1 MASVQVELQDLIHD
15 TLQADTAVMALVDGV
30 WDRVPANAWGGPRK
44 GYISFGSTDVISD
57 DAECIVGGTHT
68 FQIDCWS
75 RAVGR
80 VACKQI
86 VDAVKNA
93 LHEKD
98 VELADNA
105 LVEMRVDFRQVMDD
119 PDGLTT
125 HGVVAV
131 TAMIEEYP

>member
-1 MASVQVELQDLIHD
+1 MASPQVELQDLIHD
-15 TLQADTAVMALVDGV
+15 ALESDAAVMALVDGV
-30 WDRVPANAWGGPRK
+30 WDKVPANQWGGPRNA
-44 GYISFGSTDVISD
+44 YISFGPSDVIAD

-68 FQIDCWS
+68 FQVDCWS
-75 RAVGR
+75 RAVGS
-80 VACKQI
+80 VACKRI

-98 VELADNA
+98 LELADNA
-105 LVEMRVDFRQVMDD
+105 LVEISVGFRQVFRD

>member
-1 MASVQVELQDLIHD
+1 MASAQVELQDLIHG
-15 TLQADTAVMALVDGV
+15 TLMNDAVVMALVDGIY
-30 WDRVPANAWGGPRK
+30 DRVPANAFGPRK
-44 GYISFGSTDVISD
+44 AYVSFGPSDVIED

-75 RAVGR
+75 RAYGQ

-93 LHEKD
+93 LHERD
-98 VELADNA
+98 LELADNA
-105 LVEMRVDFRQVMDD
+105 LVEIRVDFRRVMED

-125 HGVVAV
+125 HGVVTV